1 MANTSIVAQFREI
14 YLDGDWVVNTNLK
27 STLEEV
33 SYHQAVT
40 TIGTHN
46 SIAALTFHLDYY
58 MAGIL
63 RVFDTGA
70 LDIRDKYSFEL
81 PDLDTA
87 DSWLLLKKSTIKNC
101 ELMASKLQVLSEEY
115 LDSDFVD
122 KKYGSWRRNIEAL
135 IEHGYYHLGQ
145 IVMLTKLIPQEA

>member
-1 MANTSIVAQFREI
+1 MVAQFREI

-27 STLEEV
+27 STLHEIN
-33 SYHQAVT
+33 YHQAVS

-46 SIAALTFHLDYY
+46 SIAAITFHLNYY

-63 RVFDTGA
+63 HVFDTGV
-70 LDIRDKYSFEL
+70 LDISDKYSFDL
-81 PDLDTA
+81 PDLNNA
-87 DSWLLLKKSTIKNC
+87 ESWQLLKKSTIENC
-101 ELMASKLQVLSEEY
+101 ELMASKLEGLSDGY

-145 IVMLTKLIPQEA
+145 IVLLTKLIPQGA